1 MVIARK
7 SITNM
12 EKIVSLSDEYGMYGY
27 LVVLGGSLI
36 VRRLTWWST
45 NSQRIPKVVKPK
57 PRPFRTKLKK
67 KEIKIIL
74 QLLIV
79 LVCTVKIGD
88 KELLFVHH

>member
-36 VRRLTWWST
+36 VRRLTW
-45 NSQRIPKVVKPK
+45 
-57 PRPFRTKLKK
+57 
-67 KEIKIIL
+67 
-74 QLLIV
+74 
-79 LVCTVKIGD
+79 
-88 KELLFVHH
+88 